1 MVELNAA
8 LEGEQHQRVQ
18 NAGKQMLV
26 QVYSLVKTG
35 EIHDLNN
42 DAYDRPTEKLL
53 EAVESLTRLERQAVT
68 MLVYEGVVQINSHA
82 LWLDPPTQELVQE
95 LEQWLAR
102 REAGGVT
109 FAAKPSEGEIRRFFY
124 HFARFR
130 PPAETRNPFAA
141 LCEHLRTDG
150 ITRMRLAPQ
159 PVRLDDVGQG
169 VRGVASLWF
178 YAKAVA
184 AMRTLLARAP
194 LDVKQARRIALDLV
208 DACASEQDLFV
219 AMPVLGT
226 APHDAPRRAVDTAL
240 LVGATARGLGLT
252 LPQCADL
259 ALSAL
264 LAEMGAAWPNPE
276 PAEFTDAEATATHA
290 VRHLLDCAEISD
302 LVLRRFIVALEH
314 GVGPSLSGPPY
325 LPGAPTPTLETQ
337 LIVVAR
343 TWLAA
348 ARADAEDESRSP
360 LNATLTLLTSPPR
373 GVDRGLCLVFA
384 AVVGPLPVGTLVEL
398 QNGDVAV
405 VSEVEHLRGRGVYGA
420 EQPPVAA
427 PRRVFVVRVRTAS
440 GASIPER
447 AARVRLGDDATDG
460 APWAIARTL
469 SSVGW
474 TDLVARALLQR
485 PSTVVMQLGM
495 RA

>member
-82 LWLDPPTQELVQE
+82 LWLDPPTQELAQE

-109 FAAKPSEGEIRRFFY
+109 FSAKPSEGEIRRFFY

-150 ITRMRLAPQ
+150 ITRMRLAPR

-184 AMRTLLARAP
+184 AMRALLSRAP
-194 LDVKQARRIALDLV
+194 IDVKQARRIALDLV
-208 DACASEQDLFV
+208 DACAGEQDLFL
-219 AMPVLGT
+219 AMPLLGT
-226 APHDAPRRAVDTAL
+226 APHDAPRRSVDTAL
-240 LVGATARGLGLT
+240 LVGAIARGLGLT

-259 ALSAL
+259 TLSAL
-264 LAEMGAAWPNPE
+264 LAEMGAAWPNPD

-290 VRHLLDCAEISD
+290 ARHVLDCAEVSEV
-302 LVLRRFIVALEH
+302 VLRRFIVALENNI
-314 GVGPSLSGPPY
+314 GPSLSGPPY
-325 LPGAPTPTLETQ
+325 LPGAPTQTLETQ
-337 LIVVAR
+337 LVVLAR
-343 TWLAA
+343 AWLAA
-348 ARADAEDESRSP
+348 ARGNGHNEVGSP
-360 LNATLTLLTSPPR
+360 LEATLTLLTSPPR
-373 GVDRGLCLVFA
+373 GVDRALCVVCA
-384 AVVGPLPVGTLVEL
+384 SVVGPLPIGTLVEL
-398 QNGDVAV
+398 HNGDVAV
-405 VSEVEHLRGRGVYGA
+405 VSEVEHLRGRGVYRA
-420 EQPPVAA
+420 EVPPVAA
-427 PRRVFVVRVRTAS
+427 PQRVFIVRVRTAA

-447 AARVRLGDDATDG
+447 AARVRLGDDAPDG
-460 APWAIARTL
+460 APWTITRTL